1 MEFCYLETLGLPIHK
16 LNGANG
22 VAKPN
27 SKEATKEPTV
37 MGSGDGAVREMKPQN
52 ALQEAAKHQT
62 RPLYMDG
69 TYVFH
74 CEAQVI
80 LVALK
85 EEDPEVLVVEL
96 DQTVFHPQGGGQP
109 SDTGMLVADGLPN
122 LTVAFVCKDKAKVLT
137 GWIKLARSRSRAEM
151 GIIQQH

>member
-1 MEFCYLETLGLPIHK
+1 METLGLPIHK
-16 LNGANG
+16 LNRVNG
-22 VAKPN
+22 VAQKVLPS
-27 SKEATKEPTV
+27 SKEATKCS
-37 MGSGDGAVREMKPQN
+37 SGDGAVREMKPQN

-69 TYVFH
+69 TYVFD

-109 SDTGMLVADGLPN
+109 SDTGMLIADGLPN
-122 LTVAFVCKDKAKVLT
+122 LTVAFVCKDKAKVALF
-137 GWIKLARSRSRAEM
+137 GM
-151 GIIQQH
+151 QG

>member
-22 VAKPN
+22 VAEKKVLSSN
-27 SKEATKEPTV
+27 SKEATKCETPV

-52 ALQEAAKHQT
+52 ALQEAARHQT

-74 CEAQVI
+74 CDAQVI

-109 SDTGMLVADGLPN
+109 SDTGMVMADGLPN
-122 LTVAFVCKDKAKVLT
+122 LTVAFVCKDKAKVGTLP
-137 GWIKLARSRSRAEM
+137 GDDLC
-151 GIIQQH
+151 